1 MKIKYLLCGACFLL
15 ATSMANAD
23 PIIVIGTPADTLMGV
38 PAASPAWGDNVENFN
53 SLVPFTT
60 YSTYTSGT
68 TSISSPDGLVV
79 LPNSTQIAPNE
90 LFDNSPNGSANI
102 TISSSY
108 PVCAIAVGIA
118 DLDPNPVM
126 VTLQALGAGGADL
139 GSPFTVNILATGSQ
153 TDPGNGYYVVEEPT
167 AIIWGL
173 QITQPVGNPS
183 YSGLAI
189 DEVQTTPEPPSFV
202 FMASGLLALL
212 FFASFRRLNEQK
224 RA

>member
-1 MKIKYLLCGACFLL
+1 LKIKYLLCSACFLL

-23 PIIVIGTPADTLMGV
+23 PILVVGTPADTPMGILY
-38 PAASPAWGDNVENFN
+38 ASPQLADTLLSFN
-53 SLVPFTT
+53 TLTPFTS

-90 LFDNSPNGSANI
+90 LFDNSSNGTANI

-118 DLDPNPVM
+118 DSDNVM
-126 VTLQALGAGGADL
+126 VTFQALGAGGVDL
-139 GSPFTVNILATGSQ
+139 GSPFTVSVLATGSQ
-153 TDPGNGYYVVEEPT
+153 TDPGNGYYVVEDST

>member
-1 MKIKYLLCGACFLL
+1 MKYLLCAVCFLL

-23 PIIVIGTPADTLMGV
+23 PFLVVGTPADTPMGI
-38 PAASPAWGDNVENFN
+38 PAASPQLADTLVNFN
-53 SLVPFTT
+53 NLTPFTS

-68 TSISSPDGLVV
+68 TSISSPDGLIV
-79 LPNSTQIAPNE
+79 LPDGTQIAPNE
-90 LFDNSPNGSANI
+90 LFDKGPNGTADV

-108 PVCAIAVGIA
+108 PVCAIAVGIT
-118 DLDPNPVM
+118 DFDPVM
-126 VTLQALGAGGADL
+126 VTLQALGAGGTDL

-153 TDPGNGYYVVEEPT
+153 TDPGNGYYVIEEPT

-173 QITQPVGNPS
+173 EVTQSVGNPS

-212 FFASFRRLNEQK
+212 FLGSLRRLKEQK